1 MSEPNGGLSQEE
13 VPEAVVAGR
22 HGFQIVWLVPI
33 IAALVALALLYATFE
48 RRGKSIEITFADA
61 SGVDAGKTTVRYR
74 DVVIG
79 TVEEVRLSKD
89 FSHIIVKAQIDENGE
104 RLLVGETSFWIER
117 PRIGPKGISGLTTI
131 VSGAYIAVDPG
142 KLGGPLKRSFEGLAD
157 PPDLLKNDK
166 GLHLTLTSMAGTLGL
181 SQGSPVIYKGIRVGQ
196 VTSLKLG
203 KPNTGATIQIS
214 IKPAYA
220 DRVHSHTHFW
230 NSSGVDISAS
240 LQGIDVDIASI
251 ATALTGGVSFDTL
264 GEVGK
269 PAVLGDQFTLFD
281 HEKDASREYRES
293 RGLHILLR
301 TPRLESVTDGDSILY
316 RGAVVGRVLS
326 HDLDENG
333 RDILLRVQID
343 SRYATLVRENSVFWN
358 ASGIHSDLGFTG
370 LHVQVSSLEALIKG
384 AVAFATPD
392 KPGKAVEAGALFDL
406 AKESKGRWLKWSPL
420 ISLPPGETTAP

>member
-1 MSEPNGGLSQEE
+1 MSKPTGGVPQEE
-13 VPEAVVAGR
+13 LPEAVVAGR

-33 IAALVALALLYATFE
+33 IAALVALALLYVTFE
-48 RRGKSIEITFADA
+48 RQGKSIEVTFADA
-61 SGVDAGKTTVRYR
+61 SGVDAGKTTIRYR

-104 RLLVGETSFWIER
+104 RLLVGGTSFWIER

-142 KLGGPLKRSFEGLAD
+142 KLGGSLKRNFQGLAD

-166 GLHLTLTSMAGTLGL
+166 GLHLGLTSVAGTLGL
-181 SQGSPVIYKGIRVGQ
+181 SQGSPLIHKGIRVGQ

-214 IKPAYA
+214 VKPAYA
-220 DRVHSHTHFW
+220 DRIHSHTRFW
-230 NSSGVDISAS
+230 NSSGVDINAG
-240 LQGIDVDIASI
+240 LQGINVDIASI
-251 ATALTGGVSFDTL
+251 STILTGAISFDTL
-264 GEVGK
+264 GEVGE
-269 PAVLGDQFTLFD
+269 PAAPGDQFTLFKD
-281 HEKDASREYRES
+281 KKDANHQYRES

-301 TPRLESVTDGDSILY
+301 TPRLESVADGDSILY
-316 RGAVVGRVLS
+316 RGASVGRVLS
-326 HDLDENG
+326 HYLDENG
-333 RDILLRVQID
+333 RDVLLRVQID

-392 KPGKAVEAGALFDL
+392 KPGKAAETGALFDL
-406 AKESKGRWLKWSPL
+406 ANESKGRWLKWSPL
-420 ISLPPGETTAP
+420 ISLPPSERAAP